1 MAKKINKN
9 MKKTIKILSLTA
21 MLVATVFALSSF
33 TKVTNMNSEKSC
45 TVTIKYQNGDPA
57 ESITVTASY
66 SSGGQHDFKT
76 NSSGVVTLTWES
88 SYIKALYIKGNKY
101 EVDYS
106 DGKSYTLTLKQNNKY
121 D

>member
-1 MAKKINKN
+1 

-45 TVTIKYQNGDPA
+45 TVIIKYQNGDPA

-76 NSSGVVTLTWES
+76 NGSGVVTLTRDMHD
-88 SYIKALYIKGNKY
+88 IKALYIKGNKY
-101 EVDYS
+101 EVSYR
-106 DGKSYTLTLKQNNKY
+106 DGGSYTLTLKQKNKY